1 MFSFLHWL
9 VLHLLMP
16 PNELVDTEESDL
28 VDKDRGKE
36 EKEVS

>member
-1 MFSFLHWL
+1 LFFWSANGDLRL
-9 VLHLLMP
+9 P
-16 PNELVDTEESDL
+16 PILVDTEESDL